1 MNLIKKKQYK
11 KPIFLKYGEV
21 KKLTLSSGS
30 TDLDGMTGMSMEF
43 EF

>member
-30 TDLDGMTGMSMEF
+30 VGVDGMDGMNMEF